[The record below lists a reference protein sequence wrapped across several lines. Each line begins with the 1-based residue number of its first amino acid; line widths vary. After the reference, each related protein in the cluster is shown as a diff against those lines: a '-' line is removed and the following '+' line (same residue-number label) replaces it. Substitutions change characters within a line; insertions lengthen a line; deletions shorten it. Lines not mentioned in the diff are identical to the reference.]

1 LTEVYADWNASGPVQ
16 FPHNVKVLVDGA
28 PLMEG
33 KLTSAQ
39 LNEEL
44 GPDVFKK
51 PAP

>member
-1 LTEVYADWNASGPVQ
+1 VQ